1 MTNILSASDFVLD
14 VYNPA
19 EIARG
24 IAERLRKRRLE
35 MNLTQNTLAKR
46 AGVSL
51 GSLKR
56 FESTHEISL
65 KHLLLIAV
73 VLDATEEFGN
83 LFLRRQFESIDQA
96 LESYSVERKRGKK
109 NG

>member
-1 MTNILSASDFVLD
+1 MANILAENDILLD
-14 VYNPA
+14 VYNPT
-19 EIARG
+19 EIAKG
-24 IAERLRKRRLE
+24 IADRLRKRRLE
-35 MNLTQNTLAKR
+35 MNLTQKTLAKR

-56 FESTHEISL
+56 FESTSEISL

-83 LFLRRQFESIDQA
+83 LFLRRQFESINQA
-96 LESYSVERKRGKK
+96 LESYSGKRKRGKL

>member
-1 MTNILSASDFVLD
+1 MTNILANSDFVLN

-35 MNLTQNTLAKR
+35 MNLTQKTLAKR
-46 AGVSL
+46 SGVSV

-83 LFLRRQFESIDQA
+83 LFLRRQYESIDQA
-96 LESYSVERKRGKK
+96 LESYSVKRKRGKK
-109 NG
+109 NV

>member
-1 MTNILSASDFVLD
+1 MINILTNNDFVLN
-14 VYNPA
+14 VYNPV
-19 EIARG
+19 EIAKG

-35 MNLTQNTLAKR
+35 MNLTQQALSKR

-56 FESTHEISL
+56 FENNHEISL
-65 KHLLLIAV
+65 KHLLMIAV
-73 VLDATEEFGN
+73 VLDATEEFGS
-83 LFLRRQFESIDQA
+83 LFLRRQFENIDQV
-96 LESYSVERKRGKK
+96 LELSSGKRQRGKH